1 MNTYNDAQLLDC
13 KFKCNVTSIEKID
26 LENIPL
32 CTGTFEVSLIGTDNQ
47 VINLPNVVGSLL
59 NVVLVLNS
67 FDVEDYAHA
76 VVIQTAIQN

>member
-32 CTGTFEVSLIGTDNQ
+32 CTGTFEVSLISTDNQ

-59 NVVLVLNS
+59 NVVLLLNS
-67 FDVEDYAHA
+67 FDIEDYAHA